1 MNTTAIQLFLCTKYK
16 KDPRDNTVGMTPFAI
31 SCPNADYDGD
41 SLYLLS
47 LKEMCTV
54 LDCMK
59 IHPIATLL
67 GGKGGALSPSV
78 TMSSEMAVMAN
89 NWLEHGMT
97 KSISEYKK
105 AAGL

>member
-1 MNTTAIQLFLCTKYK
+1 MLSCSKERCASSERVRIQ
-16 KDPRDNTVGMTPFAI
+16 R
-31 SCPNADYDGD
+31 YDGD

-47 LKEMCTV
+47 IKEMCTV

-78 TMSSEMAVMAN
+78 KMSSEMAVMAN

-97 KSISEYKK
+97 KSLSEYKK